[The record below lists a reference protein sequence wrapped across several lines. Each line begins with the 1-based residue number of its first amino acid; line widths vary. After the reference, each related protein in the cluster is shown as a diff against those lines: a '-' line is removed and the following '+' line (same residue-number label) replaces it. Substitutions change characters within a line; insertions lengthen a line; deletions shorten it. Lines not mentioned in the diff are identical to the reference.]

1 MKKLTNEELSNVSGS
16 DRGTLGGI
24 GRRKAAKVADRG
36 TLGGIGRKAVKVA
49 DRGTLGGIGKA

>member
-1 MKKLTNEELSNVSGS
+1 MKKLSNEELSAVSGS

-24 GRRKAAKVADRG
+24 GR
-36 TLGGIGRKAVKVA
+36 RKAVKVA